1 MDTDGLEAYAD
12 ELFRAALRICGNWND
27 AEDLAQE
34 TLLAALQYDGAPAD
48 RRAWLHGVLRHK
60 HYDLLRR
67 KYRLPTVSID
77 LVPDMPETGAEPDR
91 PDAQTIRRAVAFLA
105 EKHREV
111 IVRHY
116 LYGERVQD
124 VADRLGL
131 PRGTVL
137 SRLSGGR
144 EALRK
149 GLEMMDAYEKQSYRP
164 ERLDVC
170 CRGRPGLHDE
180 PWSLVGGDLMKQ
192 NILIV
197 AYETPLTVVE
207 IARALGIPT
216 AYVEE
221 AVRSLADAELMARIG
236 NRFFTDFQIRTPE
249 QLERCLD
256 VELALVGAHYD
267 TLKRMADDYTDALRA
282 TDFTPALE
290 PSARRKLELYFLLHL
305 FATSLYTA
313 IRRLVPADEIFP
325 DRPDGGA
332 WIAEGLRF
340 PADFDFSAGRVWRY
354 TYGGRRDARWDSML
368 GAKRIELHI
377 YDMQPDLNRY
387 ARGPVEL
394 RDGDLALLLYLL
406 HRGIPVETTGLDPLL
421 LQDLPHLADCGILGY
436 VGGKPQV
443 RLPILS
449 PDEYGALEE
458 IRLRHTQRW
467 ADFFTPV
474 LSDALPGLKL
484 ELPAHLEGRVP
495 AFRCYSCYSI
505 PMAFLKRAAE
515 AGAFAA
521 DGAVPPMVLVLEDNN
536 AGPR

>member
-1 MDTDGLEAYAD
+1 M
-12 ELFRAALRICGNWND
+12 
-27 AEDLAQE
+27 
-34 TLLAALQYDGAPAD
+34 
-48 RRAWLHGVLRHK
+48 
-60 HYDLLRR
+60 
-67 KYRLPTVSID
+67 
-77 LVPDMPETGAEPDR
+77 
-91 PDAQTIRRAVAFLA
+91 AFLA

-267 TLKRMADDYTDALRA
+267 TLKRMADDYTDTLRA

-305 FATSLYTA
+305 FSTSLYTA

-387 ARGPVEL
+387 ARGPSSCGTGIWPCCCIFCTAAFPS
-394 RDGDLALLLYLL
+394 RR
-406 HRGIPVETTGLDPLL
+406 RGWTRCCCRTCRIWPTARYSAMSAASRRCACRFCRRTNTGRWRKSGC
-421 LQDLPHLADCGILGY
+421 A
-436 VGGKPQV
+436 
-443 RLPILS
+443 
-449 PDEYGALEE
+449 
-458 IRLRHTQRW
+458 IR
-467 ADFFTPV
+467 
-474 LSDALPGLKL
+474 S
-484 ELPAHLEGRVP
+484 
-495 AFRCYSCYSI
+495 
-505 PMAFLKRAAE
+505 
-515 AGAFAA
+515 
-521 DGAVPPMVLVLEDNN
+521 
-536 AGPR
+536 AGPISLLRCSPTRCPG